1 MFLPQR
7 DSEPRTCRH
16 KSQALIARRGGTAH
30 FHTDPKA
37 RCSGFRPEL
46 TRNRK
51 AHSSSP
57 ASQLPSKS
65 RGRNRSR
72 TALLSREQGH
82 SLRIWR
88 VLYRKHLL
96 YVQDTHVSL
105 VLEKLKP
112 LFWIQCTEWH
122 ACSPAVLCPLSFP
135 SVPPGHLHVS
145 CACLWQ
151 SPCHGL
157 HLHSAWQAV
166 SKPQWGY
173 FLPYCELRSVVQG
186 TRRRLHALCSVPGS
200 K

>member
-1 MFLPQR
+1 MQRPQVPSP
-7 DSEPRTCRH
+7 D
-16 KSQALIARRGGTAH
+16 
-30 FHTDPKA
+30 
-37 RCSGFRPEL
+37 RPEAPLIL
-46 TRNRK
+46 TQIPKPGVQAFDQSLPETGRHTVHPQPVN
-51 AHSSSP
+51 SP
-57 ASQLPSKS
+57 ARAGGETEAAQPFFPGNKA
-65 RGRNRSR
+65 
-72 TALLSREQGH
+72 TVP
-82 SLRIWR
+82 RIWR

-122 ACSPAVLCPLSFP
+122 ECSPAVLCPLSFS

-157 HLHSAWQAV
+157 RLHSAWQAL

-173 FLPYCELRSVVQG
+173 FLPYCELRSVAQG
-186 TRRRLHALCSVPGS
+186 TRRSSTLFAVSLALSNRS
-200 K
+200 